1 MNEDEIADKVYE
13 ERERIVDLYRN
24 GPGDGTIIDPADDPA
39 FNDYHKL
46 DRFGFIWYAFISSG
60 HIGAVLFSN
69 FCFIA

>member
-24 GPGDGTIIDPADDPA
+24 GPGDGTIIDPVDDPA

-46 DRFGFIWYAFISSG
+46 DRFGFIW
-60 HIGAVLFSN
+60 
-69 FCFIA
+69 

>member
-24 GPGDGTIIDPADDPA
+24 GPGDGTIIDPVDDPA

-46 DRFGFIWYAFISSG
+46 DRFGFIWYAFISSFTLVSR
-60 HIGAVLFSN
+60 IVL
-69 FCFIA
+69 